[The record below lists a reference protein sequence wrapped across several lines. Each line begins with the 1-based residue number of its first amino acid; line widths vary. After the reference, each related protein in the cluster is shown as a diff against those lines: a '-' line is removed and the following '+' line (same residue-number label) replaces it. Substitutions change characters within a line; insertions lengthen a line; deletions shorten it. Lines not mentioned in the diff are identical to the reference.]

1 METGERMQA
10 AAGHL
15 GSLEACCAALEATAG
30 GLTSAEAQ
38 ARLVRYGSNRIGG
51 ARRVSPLAI
60 LAEQFKNVL
69 IVILLLATIAS
80 SFLGHAVEAVAIT
93 VIVLFAV
100 LLGFVQ
106 EYRAERA
113 MDALRALAA
122 PLATVLRDGVE
133 RDVAASEVVPGE
145 VVLLRAGNRVP
156 ADARLLEAV
165 NLKVQESVLTG
176 ESAPVEKSLCELAL
190 PELPIGDRRNMVF
203 AGTLVTYGRGRALV
217 TATGGGTE
225 FGKIAGE
232 LEGVA
237 SGRTPLQESLDRMGR
252 LLAGVAGGVVLLI
265 VALGLLRGQGLIDM
279 LMFGIA
285 LAVAVVPEALPAVV
299 TISLAIGVQRLIR
312 RNALIRRLPAVETL
326 GSTSVICTDKTGT
339 LTRDEMTVRRIV
351 QDGRVFRVD
360 GVGYAPLG
368 GFHTAQGVLAG
379 EDIAP
384 LQRMLRAA
392 ALASDAEVHPA
403 EGGWAISGDPT
414 EAALIVAAA
423 KAGFDKHRL
432 DVDAPRVHEIPFAS
446 ESKRMTTVH
455 QCGGQ
460 LLACSKGAPE
470 VILAACVRQL
480 TAAGEVELDAGRRA
494 QVLQDV
500 TALAGEGMRVLA
512 VADKP
517 GSTVSDAE
525 EKMVWLGLVG
535 MIDPPRPE
543 VAAALR
549 TCETAGVRVV
559 MITGDHPLTARAIAA
574 ELGILKAGQVV
585 SGSEL
590 AALSDAELAAA
601 IGRIDVFARVSPAD
615 KLRVVNALQAQGAV
629 VGMTG
634 DGVNDAPAL
643 KKADIGIAM
652 GVAGTD
658 VAREVSAMTLTDDNF
673 ASIVAA
679 IEEGRAIYGNI
690 KKYLM
695 YLLSSNLGEILLM
708 AAVTLFALPLPL
720 TAVQLLYVNLATD
733 GLPALA
739 LAFDPHGR
747 NLMHEAPRP
756 RSEGIFRPS
765 VVFLT
770 VLGGVWSAAVNLS
783 LFIWAM
789 ASGRGAAESMTM
801 VFVSLVLI
809 QFAKA
814 FSFRCDRESIVLRP
828 FANRW
833 LNLAILWEVMLLTVV
848 VYVPALH
855 APFGTYA
862 LPFEDWLIVG
872 LTALSVIPVLEAG
885 KCFIRRKGW

>member
-1 METGERMQA
+1 METGERVQA
-10 AAGHL
+10 VAGHL
-15 GSLEACCAALEATAG
+15 GSLEACCAALEVTAE
-30 GLTSAEAQ
+30 GLSSAEAQ
-38 ARLVRYGSNRIGG
+38 ARLVRYGPNRIGG
-51 ARRVSPLAI
+51 TRRVSPLTI

-69 IVILLLATIAS
+69 VVILLLATVAS
-80 SFLGHAVEAVAIT
+80 SFLGHAVEALAIT

-122 PLATVLRDGVE
+122 PLATVLRDGIE
-133 RDVAASEVVPGE
+133 RDIAASEVVPGD
-145 VVLLRAGNRVP
+145 VALLRAGNRVP

-176 ESAPVEKSLCELAL
+176 ESAPVEKSVCELTL
-190 PELPIGDRRNMVF
+190 PELPIGDRRNMAF
-203 AGTLVTYGRGRALV
+203 AGTLVTYGRARALV

-326 GSTSVICTDKTGT
+326 GSTSVIGTDKTGT

-351 QDGRVFRVD
+351 QDGRVFQVE

-368 GFHTAQGVLAG
+368 GIHTAQGALAG
-379 EDIAP
+379 EDVVP
-384 LQRMLRAA
+384 LQRLLRVAT
-392 ALASDAEVHPA
+392 LASDAEVRPA
-403 EGGWAISGDPT
+403 EGGWTISGDPT

-432 DVDAPRVHEIPFAS
+432 AIDAPRVHEIPFAS

-455 QCGGQ
+455 QCAGQ

-470 VILAACVRQL
+470 VILAACAKQL
-480 TAAGEVELDAGRRA
+480 TAAGEIELDAGRRA
-494 QVLQDV
+494 QVLRDV
-500 TALAGEGMRVLA
+500 SALAGEGMRVLA

-517 GSTVSDAE
+517 GSTLSDAE
-525 EKMVWLGLVG
+525 EKMVFLGLVG

-590 AALSDAELAAA
+590 AAMSDTELAVA

-765 VVFLT
+765 VVSLT

-789 ASGRGAAESMTM
+789 ASGRSAAESMTM

-814 FSFRCDRESIVLRP
+814 FSFRCDRESILVRP

-833 LNLAILWEVMLLTVV
+833 LNLAILWEVMLLAVV

-872 LTALSVIPVLEAG
+872 LAALSVIPVLEAG

>member
-10 AAGHL
+10 GGGHL
-15 GSLEACCAALEATAG
+15 GSLASWYAALEATAG
-30 GLTSAEAQ
+30 GLSAAEAQ
-38 ARLVRYGSNRIGG
+38 ARLARYGPNRVGS

-133 RDVAASEVVPGE
+133 CDIAASEVVPGE

-165 NLKVQESVLTG
+165 NLKIQESVLTG
-176 ESAPVEKSLCELAL
+176 ESAPVEKSVCELML
-190 PELPIGDRRNMVF
+190 PDLPIGDRRNMVF

-217 TATGGGTE
+217 TSTGGGTE

-252 LLAGVAGGVVLLI
+252 LLAGVALGVVLLI
-265 VALGLLRGQGLIDM
+265 VMLGLLRGQGLIDM

-351 QDGRVFRVD
+351 QDGRVLLVE

-368 GFHTAQGVLAG
+368 GFHTAQGVLAV

-384 LQRMLRAA
+384 LQRLLRAA

-403 EGGWAISGDPT
+403 EGGWTISGDPT
-414 EAALIVAAA
+414 EAALIVAAT
-423 KAGFDKHRL
+423 KAGFDKRHL
-432 DVDAPRVHEIPFAS
+432 DIDAPRVHEIPFAS

-455 QCGGQ
+455 QCAGQ

-470 VILAACVRQL
+470 VILAACARQL
-480 TAAGEVELDAGRRA
+480 TAVGEVELDAGRRA

-739 LAFDPHGR
+739 LAFDPHAR
-747 NLMHEAPRP
+747 NLMHESPRP

-770 VLGGVWSAAVNLS
+770 VLGGVWSAAVNLA

-789 ASGRGAAESMTM
+789 GSGRGAAESMTM

-814 FSFRCDRESIVLRP
+814 FSFRCDRESIVVRP

-833 LNLAILWEVMLLTVV
+833 LNLAIFWEVMLLTVV

-872 LTALSVIPVLEAG
+872 LAALSVIPVLEAG